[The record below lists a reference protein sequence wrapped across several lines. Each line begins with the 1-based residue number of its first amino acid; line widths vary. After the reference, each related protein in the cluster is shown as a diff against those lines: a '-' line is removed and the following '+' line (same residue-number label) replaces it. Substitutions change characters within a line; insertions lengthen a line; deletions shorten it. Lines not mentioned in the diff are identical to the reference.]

1 VGRGVAVTGG
11 GVAGAAGGVG
21 RGVGLVG
28 GLGVVAG
35 WLDGP
40 LPVPPVPE
48 VVGAGDVPT
57 ATTTSLG
64 DGSVLGLAT
73 CDGST
78 LGVGDGNGEP
88 ETTVGEGGGGG
99 SIDPGPVWVDPGV
112 AAELPGGELRSTPA
126 IPWSVCRGPTIPTAS
141 ANDARTRLRTPKART
156 RRAR

>member
-1 VGRGVAVTGG
+1 M
-11 GVAGAAGGVG
+11 
-21 RGVGLVG
+21 
-28 GLGVVAG
+28 VAG

-40 LPVPPVPE
+40 LPEPPEPD
-48 VVGAGDVPT
+48 VGVGVGVGPT

-88 ETTVGEGGGGG
+88 ETTVGEGGGG